1 MSEQM
6 KCPKC
11 KEGIMRLPLALKP
24 LEPGELERR
33 KEGTKLECSKCGYRA
48 APHEVYPPKKSK

>member
-11 KEGIMRLPLALKP
+11 KEGIMRLP